1 MSRWNGEKVKAVFG
15 GRGFYIALAF
25 CLVAAGVI
33 GYYTLLRPQQPT
45 TPEPSDTQVLQPEW
59 TVPSQPEPD
68 DADEPAAPTM
78 EPAQPEDLL
87 PQVVSP
93 LDGTTVTV
101 FSTTELLYDETMADW
116 RTHSG
121 IDIQAAEG
129 DSVKT
134 AANGKVVKVE
144 DDELMGT
151 TVVIEHAGGYMPAEG
166 SACHGGAGGRR
177 GRRDRAGRLDRER
190 RDGDGRA
197 PALLR
202 QQGRQGHRPF
212 GVRGGLTEKGIAL
225 FCQGDFAPNR
235 AFCPLTA
242 DKTHSGPTSTV
253 GPAEAGSFGPRPAQ
267 GVFCDV
273 HAAAKNGLNFIRGF
287 RAANSVRLLKA
298 APGT

>member
-45 TPEPSDTQVLQPEW
+45 TPEPSDTPVLQPEW

-129 DSVKT
+129 DSVRKRQ
-134 AANGKVVKVE
+134 GR
-144 DDELMGT
+144 
-151 TVVIEHAGGYMPAEG
+151 EG
-166 SACHGGAGGRR
+166 R
-177 GRRDRAGRLDRER
+177 GRRAHGHNR
-190 RDGDGRA
+190 R
-197 PALLR
+197 
-202 QQGRQGHRPF
+202 H
-212 GVRGGLTEKGIAL
+212 
-225 FCQGDFAPNR
+225 
-235 AFCPLTA
+235 
-242 DKTHSGPTSTV
+242 
-253 GPAEAGSFGPRPAQ
+253 
-267 GVFCDV
+267 
-273 HAAAKNGLNFIRGF
+273 
-287 RAANSVRLLKA
+287 
-298 APGT
+298 

>member
-15 GRGFYIALAF
+15 CRGFYIALAF

-45 TPEPSDTQVLQPEW
+45 TPEPSDTPVLQPEW

-134 AANGKVVKVE
+134 AASGRVVKVE

-151 TVVIEHAGGYMPAEG
+151 TVVIEHAGGYSTQYSCLQKDP
-166 SACHGGAGGRR
+166 
-177 GRRDRAGRLDRER
+177 
-190 RDGDGRA
+190 
-197 PALLR
+197 P
-202 QQGRQGHRPF
+202 
-212 GVRGGLTEKGIAL
+212 V
-225 FCQGDFAPNR
+225 
-235 AFCPLTA
+235 
-242 DKTHSGPTSTV
+242 TV
-253 GPAEAGSFGPRPAQ
+253 GQEVAAGDVIGQVGSTASAEAEMGAHLHF
-267 GVFCDV
+267 
-273 HAAAKNGLNFIRGF
+273 
-287 RAANSVRLLKA
+287 SVSKDGKVID
-298 APGT
+298 PSEYVGD

>member
-45 TPEPSDTQVLQPEW
+45 TPEPSDTPVLQPEW

-134 AANGKVVKVE
+134 AASGKVVKVE

-151 TVVIEHAGGYMPAEG
+151 TVVIEHAGGYSTQYSCLQKDPPVTVGQEVA
-166 SACHGGAGGRR
+166 AGDVIG
-177 GRRDRAGRLDRER
+177 
-190 RDGDGRA
+190 
-197 PALLR
+197 
-202 QQGRQGHRPF
+202 Q
-212 GVRGGLTEKGIAL
+212 VAL
-225 FCQGDFAPNR
+225 FCTA
-235 AFCPLTA
+235 AVLVAAEPLPSIEELLPQPTKAA
-242 DKTHSGPTSTV
+242 DTTV
-253 GPAEAGSFGPRPAQ
+253 Q
-267 GVFCDV
+267 
-273 HAAAKNGLNFIRGF
+273 
-287 RAANSVRLLKA
+287 AANTKNTFFITFLPFIMMNHIISHIGENTPNLCFYFTYLVFFHISMVRNSA
-298 APGT
+298 YIDWFQF

>member
-45 TPEPSDTQVLQPEW
+45 TPEPSDTPVLQPEWTVPSQPEW

-134 AANGKVVKVE
+134 AASGKVVKVE

-151 TVVIEHAGGYMPAEG
+151 TVVIEHAGGYSTQYSCLQKDP
-166 SACHGGAGGRR
+166 
-177 GRRDRAGRLDRER
+177 
-190 RDGDGRA
+190 
-197 PALLR
+197 P
-202 QQGRQGHRPF
+202 
-212 GVRGGLTEKGIAL
+212 V
-225 FCQGDFAPNR
+225 
-235 AFCPLTA
+235 
-242 DKTHSGPTSTV
+242 TV
-253 GPAEAGSFGPRPAQ
+253 GQEVAAGDVIGQVGSTASAETEMGAHLHF
-267 GVFCDV
+267 
-273 HAAAKNGLNFIRGF
+273 
-287 RAANSVRLLKA
+287 SVSKDGKVID
-298 APGT
+298 PSEYVGD